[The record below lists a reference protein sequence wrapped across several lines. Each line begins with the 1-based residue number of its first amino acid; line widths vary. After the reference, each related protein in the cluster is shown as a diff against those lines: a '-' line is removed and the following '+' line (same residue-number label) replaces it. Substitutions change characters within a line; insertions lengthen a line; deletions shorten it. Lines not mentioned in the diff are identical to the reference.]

1 MIGASTASALV
12 TVLQRAISSSP
23 ASGVV
28 LPASIFWFGTLRYVA
43 RSRYHAQM
51 AGRKPAI
58 NEMLPSVPQ
67 LRTSASAAGA
77 NALRSGSSN
86 NKSGQS
92 NTARLASTTTTRIA
106 EARMRQARIMN
117 SRSLRPCSDA
127 YCSQRIDAMN
137 NAARISVTPR

>member
-1 MIGASTASALV
+1 
-12 TVLQRAISSSP
+12 
-23 ASGVV
+23 
-28 LPASIFWFGTLRYVA
+28 
-43 RSRYHAQM
+43 M

-67 LRTSASAAGA
+67 LHTSPSAASA

-86 NKSGQS
+86 ESGQS

-106 EARMRQARIMN
+106 EAKMRQTRIMN
-117 SRSLRPCSDA
+117 SRSLRPCTDA
-127 YCSQRIDAMN
+127 CCSQRIDAMN